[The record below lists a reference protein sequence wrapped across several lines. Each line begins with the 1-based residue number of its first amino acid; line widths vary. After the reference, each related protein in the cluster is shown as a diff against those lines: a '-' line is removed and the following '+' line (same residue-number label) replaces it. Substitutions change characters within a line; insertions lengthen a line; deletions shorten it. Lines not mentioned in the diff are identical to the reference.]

1 MVFQVNR
8 NGSVV
13 HILYSAKS
21 AGGSRSA
28 VVVQLE
34 FAQASIVRAME
45 TVVVAKARKAGLPYF
60 PVLRTVKI
68 RNSHGGLTV
77 RAGRSQ
83 CDVRGDI
90 VNIRP

>member
-1 MVFQVNR
+1 MLIQVSK

-21 AGGSRSA
+21 AGGSKSA

-45 TVVVAKARKAGLPYF
+45 TVVVAKVRKGLPCF
-60 PVLRTVKI
+60 PVLRTVVI

-90 VNIRP
+90 DIIRP